1 MGASRPAA
9 WLERRRRRQEEGAV
23 GTASMLVRLLRRPYG
38 GAHITHVVPST
49 HVCCL
54 QAIASA
60 TRCRRRHRRQ
70 RRCRHFFAF
79 SLRHPILGSN
89 RSRHICAS
97 VACQLHRCPNELSDV
112 VETPFWFYHW
122 RFVQD
127 TPTAMQGA
135 CSASSSLEFEFDFRN
150 KVERHATNS
159 LCSVSNANARRGT
172 SGWRMLWFN
181 QN

>member
-97 VACQLHRCPNELSDV
+97 VACQLHRCPNELSDA

-122 RFVQD
+122 RFVQN